1 MTIQPMRRKDRE
13 VGADAAWQILKHCP
27 YATLSMCADNQPY
40 AVPISPAVL
49 DDAVYFHC
57 ARKGQ
62 KNEFL
67 HQNPN
72 VCLTC
77 VTDARPDSDT
87 LSMFYQSATAYGTA
101 HEVTDEQEKRAA
113 LIAISQTY
121 CPENMDGANAEILR
135 EIKAVCIYKIEITH
149 ITGKARR

>member
-13 VGADAAWQILKHCP
+13 ESPEMAWQILKSCP
-27 YATLSMCADNQPY
+27 YATVSMCADNQPY

-49 DDAVYFHC
+49 DGAVYFHC

-62 KNEFL
+62 KIDFL
-67 HQNPN
+67 RQNPS

-77 VTDARPDSDT
+77 VTDARPDSDK
-87 LSMFYQSATAYGTA
+87 LSMFYSSATAYGTA
-101 HEVTDEQEKRAA
+101 REVTDIQEKQAA
-113 LIAISQTY
+113 LLAISQKY
-121 CPENMDGANAEILR
+121 CPGNMDGAHAEI
-135 EIKAVCIYKIEITH
+135 EQAFSATAVYKIEISH